1 MATKEAT
8 LTSEDHPKTLIVGL
22 YTQYNEIS
30 DQNRYYEEFLILLDT
45 LKINYDGT
53 HFTKLRHIDNPNFL
67 TKGKRQELAEICEK
81 EEYEQ
86 VIFSVVLSP
95 LQERNLED
103 FLNCKIFDREKLILE
118 IFKQSAQTSEG
129 KIQVEMA
136 EIEFLRTRLSGK
148 GIELAQQIGGI
159 GGKGPGETAKESIK
173 RHLAERMRQAKKKL
187 KTLQHSKDIQRKQR
201 LLRKIDQLALVGYT
215 NSGKSTILNQLTKSD
230 VLVED
235 KLFATLDTTTRKLF
249 LDGKNVL
256 ISDTIGFISELPHHL
271 IEAFKSTLDELKFAT
286 LLLHVV
292 DISNPMWRDQV
303 KVVQETLKDI
313 EVDKSILYI
322 FNKIDQLEQKELE
335 TLKKDELNNFTPHV
349 FISAKSKTGIKPLL
363 EYLKSKKTF
372 NVLENLNEN

>member
-22 YTQYNEIS
+22 YTQYNVIS
-30 DQNRYYEEFLILLDT
+30 DQNRYYEEFLSLLDT